1 MAVERRE
8 KDGGGGGRGGKDRN
22 LNLVD
27 VYDIAADIGKVRDH
41 GVDGVGEDE
50 EIPSL
55 VDVYDIAV
63 DIGKVSG
70 EQKGPQTIFFS
81 SSGIQNLSF
90 SNNLWMFGM
99 DNDANSNIDNARMK
113 PNMNL

>member
-1 MAVERRE
+1 MRVEGERE
-8 KDGGGGGRGGKDRN
+8 KERERERGGKDRN

-27 VYDIAADIGKVRDH
+27 VYDIAADIGKVRDN
-41 GVDGVGEDE
+41 GVDGVGVDE
-50 EIPSL
+50 ENPSL

-90 SNNLWMFGM
+90 SNNLWMFDMVG
-99 DNDANSNIDNARMK
+99 
-113 PNMNL
+113 

>member
-1 MAVERRE
+1 MAVERRD

-22 LNLVD
+22 LSLVD

-41 GVDGVGEDE
+41 GHDGVGEDDDD
-50 EIPSL
+50 IPSL

-90 SNNLWMFGM
+90 SNNLWMFRMNNG
-99 DNDANSNIDNARMK
+99 ANSNINDAM
-113 PNMNL
+113 LTIG

>member
-8 KDGGGGGRGGKDRN
+8 KDGGGGRGGKDRN

-41 GVDGVGEDE
+41 DHGMDE
-50 EIPSL
+50 EILSL

-81 SSGIQNLSF
+81 SSGIQNLSY
-90 SNNLWMFGM
+90 SNNLWMFDM
-99 DNDANSNIDNARMK
+99 DNDAHSNIGDAM
-113 PNMNL
+113 LILG

>member
-27 VYDIAADIGKVRDH
+27 VYDIAADIGKVRHHDH
-41 GVDGVGEDE
+41 DHRVGEDE

-63 DIGKVSG
+63 DIGKESG
-70 EQKGPQTIFFS
+70 EQKGPQTI
-81 SSGIQNLSF
+81 SF
-90 SNNLWMFGM
+90 SPKSQFFKQFLDVWYG
-99 DNDANSNIDNARMK
+99 
-113 PNMNL
+113 

>member
-1 MAVERRE
+1 MERRE
-8 KDGGGGGRGGKDRN
+8 KEGGSGGGGSKERN
-22 LNLVD
+22 L
-27 VYDIAADIGKVRDH
+27 
-41 GVDGVGEDE
+41 
-50 EIPSL
+50 SL

-90 SNNLWMFGM
+90 SNKIWMFDM
-99 DNDANSNIDNARMK
+99 DKDADSNIGDARMK
-113 PNMNL
+113 PNMNI

>member
-22 LNLVD
+22 LSLVD

-41 GVDGVGEDE
+41 GHGVDEDE

-70 EQKGPQTIFFS
+70 EQKGAQTIFFS
-81 SSGIQNLSF
+81 SIGIQNLSF

-99 DNDANSNIDNARMK
+99 DNDANSNIDNARMI

>member
-41 GVDGVGEDE
+41 GHGDGEDEDE
-50 EIPSL
+50 EILSL

-81 SSGIQNLSF
+81 SSGIQNLRFWF
-90 SNNLWMFGM
+90 SM
-99 DNDANSNIDNARMK
+99 DNEQY
-113 PNMNL
+113 

>member
-22 LNLVD
+22 LTLVD

-41 GVDGVGEDE
+41 DHDEDE

-55 VDVYDIAV
+55 VNVYDIAV

-81 SSGIQNLSF
+81 SSGIQNL
-90 SNNLWMFGM
+90 
-99 DNDANSNIDNARMK
+99 
-113 PNMNL
+113 

>member
-8 KDGGGGGRGGKDRN
+8 KDGGGGRGGKDRN
-22 LNLVD
+22 LTLVD
-27 VYDIAADIGKVRDH
+27 VYDIAADIGKVCDNGHRVGDH
-41 GVDGVGEDE
+41 GDHGHRVDEDE

-70 EQKGPQTIFFS
+70 EQKGPQTIYFS

-90 SNNLWMFGM
+90 PNNLWMLGM
-99 DNDANSNIDNARMK
+99 N
-113 PNMNL
+113 

>member
-27 VYDIAADIGKVRDH
+27 VYDIAADIGKVRHHDH
-41 GVDGVGEDE
+41 GHDGDDE

-99 DNDANSNIDNARMK
+99 DNDANSNIGDAM
-113 PNMNL
+113 LIIG

>member
-8 KDGGGGGRGGKDRN
+8 KDGGGGRGGKDRN
-22 LNLVD
+22 LTLVD

-41 GVDGVGEDE
+41 DHGVGDDE

-70 EQKGPQTIFFS
+70 EQKGAQTIFFS
-81 SSGIQNLSF
+81 SIGIQNLSF
-90 SNNLWMFGM
+90 STISGCLVWIMTLTAILTM
-99 DNDANSNIDNARMK
+99 LCWS
-113 PNMNL
+113 

>member
-1 MAVERRE
+1 MERRE
-8 KDGGGGGRGGKDRN
+8 KDVGGGGRGGKDRN

-41 GVDGVGEDE
+41 GHGDGVGEDE
-50 EIPSL
+50 EILSL

-81 SSGIQNLSF
+81 SSGIQNLSN

-99 DNDANSNIDNARMK
+99 DNGDAMLIIG
-113 PNMNL
+113 

>member
-1 MAVERRE
+1 MAVERRD
-8 KDGGGGGRGGKDRN
+8 KDGGGGGRVGKDRN
-22 LNLVD
+22 LTLVD

-41 GVDGVGEDE
+41 DHGVGEDE

-90 SNNLWMFGM
+90 SNNFWMFDM
-99 DNDANSNIDNARMK
+99 VA
-113 PNMNL
+113 

>member
-22 LNLVD
+22 LTLVD

-41 GVDGVGEDE
+41 DHGVGDDE

-55 VDVYDIAV
+55 VDVYDIAF

-90 SNNLWMFGM
+90 KQSLDVRYG
-99 DNDANSNIDNARMK
+99 
-113 PNMNL
+113 

>member
-22 LNLVD
+22 LTLVD
-27 VYDIAADIGKVRDH
+27 VYDIAADIGKVRDQEH
-41 GVDGVGEDE
+41 GVGDDE

-99 DNDANSNIDNARMK
+99 DNDAITEILAM
-113 PNMNL
+113 LC

>member
-8 KDGGGGGRGGKDRN
+8 KDGGGGRGGKDRN

-41 GVDGVGEDE
+41 DHGVHGEDE

-63 DIGKVSG
+63 DIGKASG
-70 EQKGPQTIFFS
+70 EQKGPQTIFFPRVGS
-81 SSGIQNLSF
+81 KISVFKQSL
-90 SNNLWMFGM
+90 
-99 DNDANSNIDNARMK
+99 DV
-113 PNMNL
+113 

>member
-8 KDGGGGGRGGKDRN
+8 KEGGGGGRGGKDRN
-22 LNLVD
+22 LTLVD
-27 VYDIAADIGKVRDH
+27 VYDIAADIGKVRDQDH
-41 GVDGVGEDE
+41 DHRVGDDE

-81 SSGIQNLSF
+81 SIGIQNLSF
-90 SNNLWMFGM
+90 STISGCLVWIMTLTAILTMLG
-99 DNDANSNIDNARMK
+99 
-113 PNMNL
+113 